1 MVKYHCVKASRK
13 KAVGR
18 CMVKSGTGKVHIN
31 GTPLDAYYSG
41 YKQGLIKE
49 PMLLLSEESNKL
61 DYFVRVKGGGV
72 MSQVQTV
79 RSCIAKSILAYNN
92 KDKLKEKIMVYDRH
106 LLVDDV
112 RQKESK
118 KQLGKGAR
126 SKKQHS
132 KR

>member
-1 MVKYHCVKASRK
+1 MVKYHYVKASRK
-13 KAVGR
+13 KAIGR
-18 CMVKSGTGKVHIN
+18 CLVKPGTGIVHIN
-31 GTPLDAYYSG
+31 GTPLEAYYGG

-49 PMLLLSEESNKL
+49 PMLLLEEESNKL
-61 DYFVRVKGGGV
+61 DYFVNVKGGGI

-79 RSCIAKSILAYNN
+79 RSCIAKGILAFNN
-92 KDKLKEKIMVYDRH
+92 KEKLKEKIMKYDRH

-112 RQKESK
+112 RQKEPK

-126 SKKQHS
+126 KKKQHS